1 MRTTWQRYEVKFI
14 VDEGTAER
22 ISRYCRANLRFDPYC
37 ESTPDHHYPIHSVY
51 FDSPDFVLARS
62 VVERRSDR
70 YKLRV
75 RTYREFDLPSDGR
88 PTFFEVKRKLNGV
101 VHKTR
106 AKLSGGSAD
115 QVFWQNF
122 LPVTAQSSED
132 SGSLEKLSK
141 FIFLRQQLQAQP
153 AISVHYEREAYES
166 DFGQRV
172 RVSLDR
178 HLRYGVLDTSR
189 GSLREVWWP
198 LRLQGVILE
207 IKFTD
212 TYPEWVQSLLDRS
225 DLVRRGVCKYLMCS
239 QAANGLFQPL
249 EESRY
254 V

>member
-1 MRTTWQRYEVKFI
+1 MQTAWQRYEVKFI

-22 ISRYCRANLRFDPYC
+22 ITRYCRANLRFDAYC
-37 ESTPDHHYPIHSVY
+37 VGRPGYRYPIHSVY
-51 FDSPDFVLARS
+51 LDSPDFVLARS
-62 VVERRSDR
+62 VVERRADR

-75 RTYREFDLPSDGR
+75 RTYREFNQPMDGL

-101 VHKTR
+101 VYKTR
-106 AKLSGGSAD
+106 VRLSGPA
-115 QVFWQNF
+115 VPEAFWNNF
-122 LPVTAQSSED
+122 LGAESESQID
-132 SGSLEKLSK
+132 DRSRKNITK
-141 FIFLRQQLQAQP
+141 FMFLRQRLQAQP
-153 AISVHYEREAYES
+153 VISVHYEREAYES

-178 HLRYGVLDTSR
+178 SLRYGVLDTTGQSI
-189 GSLREVWWP
+189 REVWWP

-212 TYPEWVQSLLDRS
+212 TYPDWVENLLEKS
-225 DLVRRGVCKYLMCS
+225 DLVRRGICKYLMCS

-249 EESRY
+249 EEARY